1 MSGCRLGVLT
11 VGFLTA
17 DIKQARCLLHRLT
30 QMVNCFG
37 SSFVFFCFAHRHIFS
52 SFMKL
57 SKILLS
63 QQVLQISSRS
73 CTALMTMGLVLS
85 NLNLQPAFAASTAYC
100 QQTVE
105 EVNETD
111 SLRKAAFGGDNA
123 AMQRYKSLVVQK
135 ARNLQECRRRTWP
148 QVQAIWLRLYPCD
161 IQDGVLEAVLDRIVA
176 RGYNQVYVEYFYD
189 GQVLLPESQ
198 NRSAWP
204 SAVRIQGAENV
215 DLFAK
220 AIEKGRERGLK
231 VYAWF
236 FTMNFG
242 YNYGQ
247 RPDRQQTVARKGN
260 GQTSVDINSAEGDD
274 IKAAEGDVSKFFVDP
289 YSPIARR
296 DYAWIIA
303 AALQRRPDGVLF
315 DYVRYPRQT
324 GPASVATKVKDL
336 WIYGD
341 AAKEALLQRALNQ
354 KGRELIRRYLDQGSI
369 STADVD
375 AINKMFPS
383 ETQPMWQGR
392 KVESPRTVSSS
403 TPPTANPPVSVA
415 QLQAELW
422 YLSVAHAVQGIVDFV
437 SLAAQQVQRQGI
449 PAGAVFFPGGNKPVG
464 TGGFDSRLQPWD
476 RFPASM
482 EWHPMAYAKCGE
494 RNTSCILQEIQ
505 RVLSMSPAGT
515 QVIPALAGTWGD
527 GLKDRPALEVQMQAI
542 QRAFPQ
548 IRGVSHFAYSWQEPE
563 ADRGRKF
570 CEVR

>member
-1 MSGCRLGVLT
+1 MFRTPAYFNQV
-11 VGFLTA
+11 
-17 DIKQARCLLHRLT
+17 
-30 QMVNCFG
+30 
-37 SSFVFFCFAHRHIFS
+37 
-52 SFMKL
+52 MKL
-57 SKILLS
+57 AKNLLS
-63 QQVLQISSRS
+63 ERVWQVGYRS
-73 CTALMTMGLVLS
+73 AVTALMTTGFITS
-85 NLNLQPAFAASTAYC
+85 NVNVQPAFSASTAYC

-111 SLRKAAFGGDNA
+111 SLRKAAFGGDNS
-123 AMQRYKSLVVQK
+123 AMQQYKSRVVEK
-135 ARNLQECRRRTWP
+135 ARSLQECRRRTWP

-161 IQDGVLEAVLDRIVA
+161 IQDGVLEGVLDRIVA

-204 SAVRIQGAENV
+204 SAVRIPGAENV
-215 DLFAK
+215 DLFAQ
-220 AIEKGRERGLK
+220 AIQKGRERGLK
-231 VYAWF
+231 VYAWL

-247 RPDRQQTVARKGN
+247 RPDRQLTVARKGN
-260 GQTSVDINSAEGDD
+260 GQTSVEINGEAGDAD
-274 IKAAEGDVSKFFVDP
+274 IKAAEGDVSKLFIDP
-289 YSPIARR
+289 YSPQARQ
-296 DYAWIIA
+296 DYAWIVA

-324 GPASVATKVKDL
+324 GTASVATKVKDL

-341 AAKEALLQRALNQ
+341 AAKTALLNRALNQ
-354 KGRELIRRYLDQGSI
+354 KGRELIRRYLEQGSI

-383 ETQPMWQGR
+383 EPQPMWQGR
-392 KVESPRTVSSS
+392 KVNTTRTVSSS
-403 TPPTANPPVSVA
+403 TPSTANPPVSVA

-437 SLAAQQVQRQGI
+437 SLAAQSVQRQGVA
-449 PAGAVFFPGGNKPVG
+449 AGAVFFPGANKPVG

-476 RFPASM
+476 RFPPSM
-482 EWHPMAYAKCGE
+482 EWHAMAYGKCGE
-494 RNTSCILQEIQ
+494 RNTSCILEEIQ
-505 RVLSMSPAGT
+505 RVLSMTPGGT
-515 QVIPALAGTWGD
+515 QVIPALAGTWGN
-527 GLKDRPALEVQMQAI
+527 GLKDRPPLEVQMQAI

-563 ADRGRKF
+563 ADRDRKF